1 MSYCVA
7 RMEKMKSDNLVGIG
21 NHNQRRFS
29 NHSNKDIDVSKSHL
43 NYDILDKVKSYK
55 TDIEGYINAN
65 KSSKRAV
72 RKDAVLVCEWI
83 ITSDSDFF
91 ESMSPADTREYF
103 QTAIDFFAE
112 RYGSKNLM
120 YAQVHLDE
128 RTPHMHLGIV
138 PFDKDNKLTAKT
150 MFDREA
156 LQDIQNELP
165 RYMNERGFKVERGR
179 AGSEAKH
186 LTVQEYKDVQKEIKK
201 QSEVLDGVKKEL
213 ESVKNV
219 TRTKNF
225 LDELDSK
232 SKKTLLG
239 NDVKISQEDY
249 QELKEQL
256 LGADKSLLEMDKLKQ
271 HNQKL
276 SRSIYDLRDE
286 LDNSKAYADRLYDK
300 NDSLKEQIKHL
311 DSSIGDFEMAQ
322 IAYQDAL
329 SRELSKDE
337 IIARYICHEV
347 ELGNIP
353 EDESDIEYYIDT
365 LNSVEIDD
373 NTLKNRVEKVI
384 DILKNVLE
392 NVLEFFRKF

>member
-219 TRTKNF
+219 TRTKDF

-286 LDNSKAYADRLYDK
+286 LDDSKAYADRLYDK
-300 NDSLKEQIKHL
+300 NHSLKEQIKHL
-311 DSSIGDFEMAQ
+311 DSSLGNFEMAQ

-329 SRELSKDE
+329 SRELSQDE

>member
-91 ESMSPADTREYF
+91 ESMSPTDTREYF

-219 TRTKNF
+219 TRTKDF

-239 NDVKISQEDY
+239 NDVKISQKDY

-286 LDNSKAYADRLYDK
+286 LDDSKAYADRLYDK

-311 DSSIGDFEMAQ
+311 DSSLGDFEMAQ

-329 SRELSKDE
+329 SRELSQDE

-373 NTLKNRVEKVI
+373 NTLKNRIEKVI

>member
-219 TRTKNF
+219 TRTKDF

-239 NDVKISQEDY
+239 NDVKISQKDY

-300 NDSLKEQIKHL
+300 NHSLKEQIKHL
-311 DSSIGDFEMAQ
+311 DSSLGDFEMAQ

-329 SRELSKDE
+329 SRELSQDE
-337 IIARYICHEV
+337 IIARYICHAV

>member
-165 RYMNERGFKVERGR
+165 LYMNERGFKVERGR

-201 QSEVLDGVKKEL
+201 QSEVLDEVKKEL

-219 TRTKNF
+219 TRTKDF

-286 LDNSKAYADRLYDK
+286 LDDSKAYADRLYDK
-300 NDSLKEQIKHL
+300 NHSLKEQIKHL
-311 DSSIGDFEMAQ
+311 DSSLGDFEMAQ

-329 SRELSKDE
+329 SRELSQDE

>member
-286 LDNSKAYADRLYDK
+286 LDDSKAYADRLYDK
-300 NDSLKEQIKHL
+300 NHSLKEQIKHL
-311 DSSIGDFEMAQ
+311 DSSLGDFEMAQ

-329 SRELSKDE
+329 SRELSEDE

>member
-219 TRTKNF
+219 TRTKDF

-286 LDNSKAYADRLYDK
+286 LDDSKAYADRLYDK
-300 NDSLKEQIKHL
+300 NNSLKEQIKHL
-311 DSSIGDFEMAQ
+311 DSSLGDFEMAQ

-329 SRELSKDE
+329 SRELSQDE
-337 IIARYICHEV
+337 IIARYICHAV

-373 NTLKNRVEKVI
+373 NTLKKRVEKVI

>member
-165 RYMNERGFKVERGR
+165 LYMNERGFKVERGR

-219 TRTKNF
+219 TRTKDF

-256 LGADKSLLEMDKLKQ
+256 LGSDKSLLEMDKLKQ

-286 LDNSKAYADRLYDK
+286 LDDSKAYADRLYDK

-311 DSSIGDFEMAQ
+311 DSSLGDFEMAQ

-329 SRELSKDE
+329 SRELSQDE

-373 NTLKNRVEKVI
+373 NTLKNRIEKVI

>member
-165 RYMNERGFKVERGR
+165 RYMNERGFEVERGR

-300 NDSLKEQIKHL
+300 NHSLKEQIKHL
-311 DSSIGDFEMAQ
+311 DSSLGDFEMAQ

-337 IIARYICHEV
+337 IIARYICHAV

>member
-1 MSYCVA
+1 
-7 RMEKMKSDNLVGIG
+7 MEKMKSDNLVGIG

-65 KSSKRAV
+65 KASKRAV

-83 ITSDSDFF
+83 ITSDSEFF

-286 LDNSKAYADRLYDK
+286 LDDSKAYADRLYDK
-300 NDSLKEQIKHL
+300 NHSLKEQIKHL
-311 DSSIGDFEMAQ
+311 DSSLGDFEMAQ

-329 SRELSKDE
+329 SRELSQDE

>member
-165 RYMNERGFKVERGR
+165 RYMNEHGFEVERGR

-219 TRTKNF
+219 TRTKDF

-239 NDVKISQEDY
+239 NDVKISQKDY

-286 LDNSKAYADRLYDK
+286 LDDSKAYADRLYDK
-300 NDSLKEQIKHL
+300 NHSLKEQIKHL
-311 DSSIGDFEMAQ
+311 DSSLGDFEMAQ

-329 SRELSKDE
+329 SRELSQDE

>member
-201 QSEVLDGVKKEL
+201 QSEVLDVVKKEL

-286 LDNSKAYADRLYDK
+286 LDDSKAYADRLYDK
-300 NDSLKEQIKHL
+300 NHSLKEQIKHL
-311 DSSIGDFEMAQ
+311 DSSLGDFEMAQ

-329 SRELSKDE
+329 SRELSQDE

>member
-156 LQDIQNELP
+156 LQYIQNELP

-219 TRTKNF
+219 TRTKDF

-286 LDNSKAYADRLYDK
+286 LDDSKAYADRLYDK
-300 NDSLKEQIKHL
+300 NHSLKEQIKHL
-311 DSSIGDFEMAQ
+311 DSSLGDFEMAQ

-337 IIARYICHEV
+337 IIARYICHAV

-353 EDESDIEYYIDT
+353 EDESDIEYYIDA

>member
-165 RYMNERGFKVERGR
+165 HYMNERGFKVERGR

-186 LTVQEYKDVQKEIKK
+186 LTVQEYKDVQKEIQK

-219 TRTKNF
+219 TRTKDF

-286 LDNSKAYADRLYDK
+286 LDDSKAYADRLYDK
-300 NDSLKEQIKHL
+300 NHSLKEQIKHL
-311 DSSIGDFEMAQ
+311 DSSLGDFEMAQ

-329 SRELSKDE
+329 SRELSQDE

-373 NTLKNRVEKVI
+373 NTLKNRIEKVI

>member
-165 RYMNERGFKVERGR
+165 LYMNERGFKVERGR

-300 NDSLKEQIKHL
+300 NHSLKEQIKHL
-311 DSSIGDFEMAQ
+311 DSSLGDFEMAQ

-329 SRELSKDE
+329 SRELSQDE

>member
-165 RYMNERGFKVERGR
+165 LYMNERGFKVERGR

-219 TRTKNF
+219 TRTKDF

-286 LDNSKAYADRLYDK
+286 LDDSKAYADRLYDK
-300 NDSLKEQIKHL
+300 NDSLKDQIKHL
-311 DSSIGDFEMAQ
+311 DSSLGDFEMAQ

-329 SRELSKDE
+329 SRELSQDE
-337 IIARYICHEV
+337 IIARYICHAV

-373 NTLKNRVEKVI
+373 NTLKKRVEKVI

>member
-165 RYMNERGFKVERGR
+165 RYMNERGFEVERGR

-219 TRTKNF
+219 TRTKDF

-286 LDNSKAYADRLYDK
+286 LNDSKAYADRLYDK
-300 NDSLKEQIKHL
+300 NHSLKEQIEHL
-311 DSSIGDFEMAQ
+311 DSSLGDFEMAQ

-329 SRELSKDE
+329 SRELSQDE

-365 LNSVEIDD
+365 LNNVEIDD

>member
-165 RYMNERGFKVERGR
+165 RYMNEHGFEVERGR

-219 TRTKNF
+219 TRTKDF

-249 QELKEQL
+249 QALKEQL

-286 LDNSKAYADRLYDK
+286 LDDSKAYADRLYDK

-311 DSSIGDFEMAQ
+311 DSSLGDFEMAQ

-329 SRELSKDE
+329 SRELSQDE

-353 EDESDIEYYIDT
+353 EDESDIEYYIDA

>member
-91 ESMSPADTREYF
+91 ESMSPADTRKYF

-165 RYMNERGFKVERGR
+165 RYMNECGFKVERGR

-219 TRTKNF
+219 TRTKDF

-239 NDVKISQEDY
+239 NDVKISQKDY

-286 LDNSKAYADRLYDK
+286 LDDSKAYADRLYDK
-300 NDSLKEQIKHL
+300 NHSLEEQIKHL
-311 DSSIGDFEMAQ
+311 DSSLGDFEMAQ

-329 SRELSKDE
+329 SRELSQDE
-337 IIARYICHEV
+337 IIARYICHAV

-373 NTLKNRVEKVI
+373 NTLKKRVEKVI

>member
-65 KSSKRAV
+65 KASKRAV

-83 ITSDSDFF
+83 ITSDSEFF

-150 MFDREA
+150 MFDRET

-286 LDNSKAYADRLYDK
+286 LDASKAYADRLYDK
-300 NDSLKEQIKHL
+300 KHSLKEQIKHL
-311 DSSIGDFEMAQ
+311 DSSLGDFEMAQ

-329 SRELSKDE
+329 SRELSQDE
-337 IIARYICHEV
+337 IIARYICHAV

-353 EDESDIEYYIDT
+353 EDESDIEYYIDA

>member
-65 KSSKRAV
+65 KFSKRAV

-219 TRTKNF
+219 TRTKDF

-300 NDSLKEQIKHL
+300 NHSLKEQIKHL
-311 DSSIGDFEMAQ
+311 DSSLGDFEMAQ

-337 IIARYICHEV
+337 IIARYICHAV

-353 EDESDIEYYIDT
+353 EDESDIEYYIDA

>member
-179 AGSEAKH
+179 VGSEAKH

-219 TRTKNF
+219 TRTKDF

-239 NDVKISQEDY
+239 NDVKISQKDY

-300 NDSLKEQIKHL
+300 NHSLKEQIKHL
-311 DSSIGDFEMAQ
+311 DSSLGDFEMAQ

>member
-1 MSYCVA
+1 
-7 RMEKMKSDNLVGIG
+7 MEKMKSDNLVGIG

-219 TRTKNF
+219 TRTKDF

-239 NDVKISQEDY
+239 NDVKISQKDY

-286 LDNSKAYADRLYDK
+286 LDDSKAYADRLYDK
-300 NDSLKEQIKHL
+300 NHSLKEQIKHL
-311 DSSIGDFEMAQ
+311 DSSLGDFEMAQ

-329 SRELSKDE
+329 SRELSQDE
-337 IIARYICHEV
+337 IIARYICHAV

>member
-83 ITSDSDFF
+83 ITSDSEFF
-91 ESMSPADTREYF
+91 ESMTPADTREYF

-186 LTVQEYKDVQKEIKK
+186 LTVQEYKDVQKEIQK

-219 TRTKNF
+219 TRTKDF

-286 LDNSKAYADRLYDK
+286 LDDSKAYADRLYDK

-311 DSSIGDFEMAQ
+311 DSSLGDFEMAQ

-329 SRELSKDE
+329 SRELSQDE

>member
-213 ESVKNV
+213 ESVKSV
-219 TRTKNF
+219 TRTKDF

-286 LDNSKAYADRLYDK
+286 LDDSKAYADRLYDK
-300 NDSLKEQIKHL
+300 NHSLKEQIKHL
-311 DSSIGDFEMAQ
+311 DSSLGDFEMAQ

-329 SRELSKDE
+329 SRELSQDE

-365 LNSVEIDD
+365 LNNVEIDD

>member
-219 TRTKNF
+219 TRTKDF

-249 QELKEQL
+249 QELKEKL

-286 LDNSKAYADRLYDK
+286 LDDSKAYADRLYDK

-311 DSSIGDFEMAQ
+311 DSSLGDFEMAQ

-329 SRELSKDE
+329 SRELSQDE

>member
-219 TRTKNF
+219 TRTKDF

-239 NDVKISQEDY
+239 NDVKISQKDY

-286 LDNSKAYADRLYDK
+286 LDHSKAYADRLYDK
-300 NDSLKEQIKHL
+300 NHSLKEQIKHL
-311 DSSIGDFEMAQ
+311 DSSLGDFEMAQ

-337 IIARYICHEV
+337 IIARYICHAV

-353 EDESDIEYYIDT
+353 EDESDIEYYIDA

-373 NTLKNRVEKVI
+373 NTLKNRVDKVI

>member
-1 MSYCVA
+1 
-7 RMEKMKSDNLVGIG
+7 MEKMKSDNLVGIG

-165 RYMNERGFKVERGR
+165 LYMNERGFKVERGR

-219 TRTKNF
+219 TRTKDF

-286 LDNSKAYADRLYDK
+286 LDDSKAYADRLYDK
-300 NDSLKEQIKHL
+300 NHSLKEQIKHL
-311 DSSIGDFEMAQ
+311 DSSLGDFEMAQ

-329 SRELSKDE
+329 SRELSQDE

>member
-219 TRTKNF
+219 TRTKSF

-249 QELKEQL
+249 QELKEKL

-286 LDNSKAYADRLYDK
+286 LDDSKAYADRLYDK
-300 NDSLKEQIKHL
+300 NQSLKEQIKHL
-311 DSSIGDFEMAQ
+311 DSSLGDFEMAQ

-329 SRELSKDE
+329 SRELSQDE

>member
-83 ITSDSDFF
+83 ITSDSEFF
-91 ESMSPADTREYF
+91 ESMTPADTREYF

-165 RYMNERGFKVERGR
+165 LYMNERGFKVERGR

-219 TRTKNF
+219 TRTKDF

-286 LDNSKAYADRLYDK
+286 LDDSKAYADRLYDK
-300 NDSLKEQIKHL
+300 NHSLKEQIKHL
-311 DSSIGDFEMAQ
+311 DSSLGDFEMAQ

-329 SRELSKDE
+329 SRELSQDE
-337 IIARYICHEV
+337 IIARYICHAV

-373 NTLKNRVEKVI
+373 NTLKKRVEKVI

>member
-286 LDNSKAYADRLYDK
+286 LDDSKAYADRLYDK
-300 NDSLKEQIKHL
+300 NHSLKEQIKHL
-311 DSSIGDFEMAQ
+311 DSSLGDFEMAQ

-329 SRELSKDE
+329 SRELSQDE
-337 IIARYICHEV
+337 IIARYICHAV

-353 EDESDIEYYIDT
+353 EDESDIEYYIDA

>member
-219 TRTKNF
+219 TRTKDF

-286 LDNSKAYADRLYDK
+286 LDDSKAYADRLYDK

-311 DSSIGDFEMAQ
+311 DSSLGDFEMAQ

-353 EDESDIEYYIDT
+353 EDESDIEYYIDA

>member
-165 RYMNERGFKVERGR
+165 LYMNERGFKVERGR

-219 TRTKNF
+219 TRTKDF

-239 NDVKISQEDY
+239 NDVKISQKDY

-286 LDNSKAYADRLYDK
+286 LDDSKAYADRLCDK
-300 NDSLKEQIKHL
+300 NHSLKEQIKHL
-311 DSSIGDFEMAQ
+311 DSSLGDFEMAQ

-329 SRELSKDE
+329 SRELSQDE
-337 IIARYICHEV
+337 IIARYICHAV

-353 EDESDIEYYIDT
+353 EDESDIEYYIDA

>member
-165 RYMNERGFKVERGR
+165 HYMNERGFKVERGR

-186 LTVQEYKDVQKEIKK
+186 LTVQEYKDVQKEIQK

-219 TRTKNF
+219 TRTKDF

-286 LDNSKAYADRLYDK
+286 LDDSKAYADRLYDK
-300 NDSLKEQIKHL
+300 NHSLKEQIKHL
-311 DSSIGDFEMAQ
+311 DSSLGDFEMAQ

-329 SRELSKDE
+329 SRELSNDE

>member
-138 PFDKDNKLTAKT
+138 PFDKDNKLTAKN

-165 RYMNERGFKVERGR
+165 LYMNERGFKVERGR

-219 TRTKNF
+219 TRTKDF

-286 LDNSKAYADRLYDK
+286 LDDSKAYADRLNDK
-300 NDSLKEQIKHL
+300 NHSLKEQIKHL
-311 DSSIGDFEMAQ
+311 DSSLGDFEMAQ

>member
-165 RYMNERGFKVERGR
+165 LYMNERGFKVERGR

-201 QSEVLDGVKKEL
+201 QSEVLDEVKKEL

-286 LDNSKAYADRLYDK
+286 LDDSKAYADRLYDK
-300 NDSLKEQIKHL
+300 NHSLKEQIKHL
-311 DSSIGDFEMAQ
+311 DSSLGDFEMAQ

-329 SRELSKDE
+329 SRELSTDE

>member
-91 ESMSPADTREYF
+91 ESMSPVDTREYF

-165 RYMNERGFKVERGR
+165 LYMNERGFKVERGR

-201 QSEVLDGVKKEL
+201 QSEVLDEVKKEL

-219 TRTKNF
+219 TRTKDF

-239 NDVKISQEDY
+239 NDVKISQKDY

-286 LDNSKAYADRLYDK
+286 LDDSKAYADRLYDK
-300 NDSLKEQIKHL
+300 NHSLKEQIKHL
-311 DSSIGDFEMAQ
+311 DSSLGDFEMAQ

-329 SRELSKDE
+329 SRELSQDE

>member
-165 RYMNERGFKVERGR
+165 RYMNERGFEVERGR

-219 TRTKNF
+219 TRTKDF

-286 LDNSKAYADRLYDK
+286 LDDSKAYADRLYDK

-311 DSSIGDFEMAQ
+311 DSSLGDFEMAQ

-329 SRELSKDE
+329 SRELSQDE

>member
-165 RYMNERGFKVERGR
+165 RYMNERGFEVERGR

-219 TRTKNF
+219 TRTKDF

-239 NDVKISQEDY
+239 NDVKISQKDY

-286 LDNSKAYADRLYDK
+286 LDDSKAYADRLYDK

-311 DSSIGDFEMAQ
+311 DSSLGDFEMAQ

-329 SRELSKDE
+329 SRELSQDE

-373 NTLKNRVEKVI
+373 NTLKNRIEKVI

>member
-165 RYMNERGFKVERGR
+165 RYMNERGFEVERGR

-201 QSEVLDGVKKEL
+201 QSEVLDGVKKDL

-219 TRTKNF
+219 TRTKDF

-286 LDNSKAYADRLYDK
+286 LDDSKAYADRLYDK

-311 DSSIGDFEMAQ
+311 DSSLGDFEMAQ

-329 SRELSKDE
+329 SRELSQDE